1 MTDSPKPGKR
11 GATYEDVLLA
21 PDDKTAQ
28 VLEGQLIL
36 TPRPRLEHQAA
47 AGALRGDLDPFIRK
61 GGPNGP
67 GGWWILMEPEVHLQR
82 DILVPDAAGWRR
94 DRMPEAPTGPYA
106 TLAPDWVCEIISP
119 STAGHDRVVKMRIYG
134 REKVGHVWL
143 VDPATRTIEVFRR
156 KAEEWVLAQTACGS
170 APARLEPFAEVEL
183 ELSRW
188 WGETP
193 DPPQEP

>member
-11 GATYEDVLLA
+11 AATYEDVLLA

-36 TPRPRLEHQAA
+36 TPRPRFEHQAA
-47 AGALRGDLDPFIRK
+47 AGALREDLGPFIRK
-61 GGPNGP
+61 PGPKGP
-67 GGWWILMEPEVHLQR
+67 GGWWILMEPELHLDR
-82 DILVPDAAGWRR
+82 DIVVPDAAGWRR
-94 DRMPEAPTGPYA
+94 ERMPELHRVAYSD
-106 TLAPDWVCEIISP
+106 LAPDWVCEIISP
-119 STAGHDRVVKMRIYG
+119 STAGHDRVVKMRIYA
-134 REKVGHVWL
+134 RENVGHVWL
-143 VDPATRTIEVFRR
+143 VDPAMRTIEVFRL
-156 KAEEWVLAQTACGS
+156 KDQEWVLAQTAFGS
-170 APARLEPFAEVEL
+170 APARVEPFAQVEL